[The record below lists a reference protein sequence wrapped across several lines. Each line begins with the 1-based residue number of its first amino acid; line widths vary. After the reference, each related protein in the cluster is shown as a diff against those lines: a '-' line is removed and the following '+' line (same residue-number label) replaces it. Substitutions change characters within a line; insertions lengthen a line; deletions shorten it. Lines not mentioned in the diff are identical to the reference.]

1 MSQKENI
8 GSFVRDNKDIIKEYL
23 ETRYEIIRLKGIRSI
38 SKMAGS
44 LAWVMVALLLALL
57 VLIFGGLTMGFW
69 LSSVFESTTA
79 GFGVTTLFI
88 VILLALLILFRRQ
101 LFINPVMRSIINNS
115 ADDE

>member
-1 MSQKENI
+1 MAQKENM
-8 GSFVRDNKDIIKEYL
+8 GSFARENKDLIREYL

-44 LAWVMVALLLALL
+44 LAWVMIILLLGLL
-57 VLIFGGLTMGFW
+57 ILIFGGLTMGYW
-69 LSSVFESTTA
+69 LSAIFESNVA

-88 VILLALLILFRRQ
+88 ILLLILLIMLRKQ
-101 LFINPVMRSIINNS
+101 LFINPVMRIIINNS

>member
-44 LAWVMVALLLALL
+44 LAWVMVSLLLGLL
-57 VLIFGGLTMGFW
+57 ILIFGGLTMGYW
-69 LSSVFESTTA
+69 LSAVFESNVA
-79 GFGVTTLFI
+79 GFGLTTLFI
-88 VILLALLILFRRQ
+88 ILLLVLLILLRKQ
-101 LFINPVMRSIINNS
+101 LFINPVMRSIINSS